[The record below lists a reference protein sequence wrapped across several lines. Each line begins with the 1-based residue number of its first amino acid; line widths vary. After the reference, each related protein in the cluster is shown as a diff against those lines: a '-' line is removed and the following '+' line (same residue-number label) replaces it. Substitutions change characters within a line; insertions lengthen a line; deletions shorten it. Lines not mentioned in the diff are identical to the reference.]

1 MLPKST
7 LNNLDFLQ
15 HIFQLASFND
25 KMQCF
30 GSGFFS
36 QIQISLFSDSGSCS
50 RSAKNPDPIRKNPDP
65 IRKNPDPDLWK
76 LEFKYSRRKY
86 YISYLAL
93 LLSFLV
99 RLLQNLIKSSKPSFR
114 SHKFIIGRIRIRN
127 FKTRIWIGEK
137 TRNHPDPKLWYWPY
151 RPTVWSVPVHAV
163 VHLTWMGSWWRPDCP
178 HSRIQIPPESV
189 HGIRIQV
196 LKEQ

>member
-1 MLPKST
+1 MLLKST

-114 SHKFIIGRIRIRN
+114 SYKFINGRIRT
-127 FKTRIWIGEK
+127 FKTWIRIDKKPGSIRIRLQIRTLIKWHIYEIITG
-137 TRNHPDPKLWYWPY
+137 RY
-151 RPTVWSVPVHAV
+151 RVPVRYI
-163 VHLTWMGSWWRPDCP
+163 LFSDT
-178 HSRIQIPPESV
+178 
-189 HGIRIQV
+189 GIIYIIL
-196 LKEQ
+196 LKNS